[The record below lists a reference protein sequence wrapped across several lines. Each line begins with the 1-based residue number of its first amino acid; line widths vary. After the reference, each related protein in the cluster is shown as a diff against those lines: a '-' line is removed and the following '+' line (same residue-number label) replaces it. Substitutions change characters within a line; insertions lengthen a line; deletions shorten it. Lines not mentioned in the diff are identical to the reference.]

1 MWILAHPLT
10 INGNENDFIMTNIA
24 LSCLNTLSLS
34 LSLSLLCSSHGR
46 GDEWDTVIYPGMK
59 QALIN
64 ALQVTQDEI
73 EHRKVSHTPSLNS
86 SPGWSSCW

>member
-1 MWILAHPLT
+1 MY
-10 INGNENDFIMTNIA
+10 
-24 LSCLNTLSLS
+24 
-34 LSLSLLCSSHGR
+34 SSRGR

-73 EHRKVSHTPSLNS
+73 EHRKVSHTPGLISGQFPSYLQFMSMNKAT
-86 SPGWSSCW
+86 SPLSVTLHVRESV

>member
-1 MWILAHPLT
+1 M
-10 INGNENDFIMTNIA
+10 
-24 LSCLNTLSLS
+24 
-34 LSLSLLCSSHGR
+34 CSSHGR

-73 EHRKVSHTPSLNS
+73 EHRKVSYMPALISGQFPICSQFMWVQDYLSVTLHVYESV
-86 SPGWSSCW
+86 